1 MQVQL
6 VTDPDDRR
14 VDDYRNLTDV
24 GLRRRREP
32 EAGLFM
38 AESHQVIGRAVAA
51 GYPVRSVLTTP
62 RWQPALQELFD
73 DPAAADRLANAPV
86 FVAEPDVVAQI
97 TGYRVHRG
105 ALAAMTRQPL
115 PAPAEVLLDASRILV
130 LEGIVDHTNVG
141 AVFRS
146 AAGLGFDAV
155 LTDPTCAD
163 PLYRRSVRVSMGAV
177 FSLPWTRLTPWPSSL
192 TELIDQGW
200 EVVALTPRPSAE
212 PLQGVAADPP
222 ARLALLL
229 GSEGPG
235 LSEAALRCVTRH
247 VQIPMAAGVD
257 SLNVA
262 AAVAVACYALGAAS
276 HPPTPHK

>member
-1 MQVQL
+1 MDVHP
-6 VTDPDDRR
+6 VEDVDDPR
-14 VDDYRNLTDV
+14 VDDYRSLTDV

-32 EAGLFM
+32 EQGLFM
-38 AESHQVIGRAVAA
+38 AESHQVIARAVTA

-62 RWQPALQELFD
+62 RWRSALQDLFD
-73 DPAAADRLANAPV
+73 DPGVGAGLRDTPV
-86 FVAEPDVVAQI
+86 FVAEPEIVAQI

-105 ALAAMTRQPL
+105 ALAAMTRLPL
-115 PAPAEVLLDASRILV
+115 PIAGDILRDASRIVV

-155 LTDPTCAD
+155 LVDPTCAD

-177 FSLPWTRLTPWPSSL
+177 FSLPWTRLAPWPSSL
-192 TELIDQGW
+192 KGLTDEGW
-200 EVVALTPRPSAE
+200 HVVALTPRPAAE
-212 PLQGVAADPP
+212 PLSNVAVQPP

-235 LSEAALRCVTRH
+235 LSEEALRSVTRH
-247 VQIPMAAGVD
+247 VRIPMAPGVD
-257 SLNVA
+257 SLNIA
-262 AAVAVACYALGAAS
+262 AAVAVACYALGDASRPPAA
-276 HPPTPHK
+276 HK